1 LASSDKTAKCK
12 INQPELLLK
21 NWKFLMSLLLTTAN
35 SIITAALAHAKS
47 ASFKPLGIV
56 VLDARGTVKAA
67 SIADGSSLA
76 RFDIARGKAAGALA
90 FNMGT
95 RGLEKLAKDRP
106 HFFAG
111 AVSVLTS
118 GIVPVAGGVLIKDKD
133 GNILGAIGVSGDT
146 SDNDELA
153 ALAGIIATGL
163 VGDGG
168 QG

>member
-1 LASSDKTAKCK
+1 MTLTLAAAET
-12 INQPELLLK
+12 
-21 NWKFLMSLLLTTAN
+21 
-35 SIITAALAHAKS
+35 IITAALAHARS
-47 ASFKPLGIV
+47 ANFKPLGLV

-76 RFDIARGKAAGALA
+76 RFDIARGKAKGALA

-106 HFFAG
+106 HFLTG
-111 AVSVLTS
+111 AASVIDG
-118 GIVPVAGGVLIKDKD
+118 GIVPVPGGVLVRDT
-133 GNILGAIGVSGDT
+133 GGAILGAVGISGDT
-146 SDNDELA
+146 SDNDEIA
-153 ALAGIIATGL
+153 AIAGIRAAGL

>member
-1 LASSDKTAKCK
+1 MTLTLAAAETIIAKT
-12 INQPELLLK
+12 
-21 NWKFLMSLLLTTAN
+21 
-35 SIITAALAHAKS
+35 LAHAKS

-76 RFDIARGKAAGALA
+76 RFDIARGKAKGALA

-111 AVSVLTS
+111 AVSATEG
-118 GIVPVAGGVLIKDKD
+118 GIVPVPGGVLIKDGD
-133 GNILGAIGVSGDT
+133 GAILGAVGVSGDT
-146 SDNDELA
+146 SDNDEA
-153 ALAGIIATGL
+153 AAIAGITAAGL
-163 VGDGG
+163 VSDGG

>member
-1 LASSDKTAKCK
+1 VFSDNTVNAKEF
-12 INQPELLLK
+12 Q
-21 NWKFLMSLLLTTAN
+21 MSLTLAAAN
-35 SIITAALAHAKS
+35 TIISAALAHGAA

-76 RFDIARGKAAGALA
+76 RFDIARGKAQGVLA
-90 FNMGT
+90 FNMGS
-95 RGLEKLAKDRP
+95 RGIEKLAKERP

-111 AVSVLTS
+111 AVAAFS
-118 GIVPVAGGVLIKDKD
+118 GSIVPVAGGVLVKDAA
-133 GNILGAIGVSGDT
+133 GAILGAVGISGDT
-146 SDNDELA
+146 SDNDEIA
-153 ALAGIIATGL
+153 ALKGVEAAGL

>member
-1 LASSDKTAKCK
+1 
-12 INQPELLLK
+12 
-21 NWKFLMSLLLTTAN
+21 MSLSLTTAN
-35 SIITAALAHAKS
+35 TIITAALAHAKA

-56 VLDARGTVKAA
+56 VIDSRATVKVA

-76 RFDIARGKAAGALA
+76 RFDIARAKAKGALS

-95 RGLEKLAKDRP
+95 RSLEKLAKERP

-111 AVSVLTS
+111 AVAAIEG
-118 GIVPVAGGVLIKDKD
+118 GIVPVPGGVLIKDTD
-133 GNILGAIGVSGDT
+133 GTILGAVGVSGDT
-146 SDNDELA
+146 SDNDEIA
-153 ALAGIIATGL
+153 ALAGVTAAGF

>member
-1 LASSDKTAKCK
+1 
-12 INQPELLLK
+12 
-21 NWKFLMSLLLTTAN
+21 MSLTLAQANTVIANALT
-35 SIITAALAHAKS
+35 HAKT

-76 RFDIARGKAAGALA
+76 RFDIARGKAHGALA

-111 AVSVLTS
+111 AISAFAS
-118 GIVPVAGGVLIKDKD
+118 GMVPVAGGVLIKDAN
-133 GNILGAIGVSGDT
+133 GNILGAVGVSGDT
-146 SDNDELA
+146 SDNDEIA
-153 ALAGIIATGL
+153 GLAGITGAGL

-168 QG
+168 VG

>member
-1 LASSDKTAKCK
+1 
-12 INQPELLLK
+12 
-21 NWKFLMSLLLTTAN
+21 MSLTLVNAQT
-35 SIITAALAHAKS
+35 IIAATLAHAAS

-56 VLDARGTVKAA
+56 VLDARATVKAA

-76 RFDIARGKAAGALA
+76 RFDIAGAKARGALA

-106 HFFAG
+106 HFFTG
-111 AVSVLTS
+111 AVSAIEG
-118 GIVPVAGGVLIKDKD
+118 GIVPVPGGVLIKNKD
-133 GNILGAIGVSGDT
+133 GTILGAVGVSGDT
-146 SDNDELA
+146 SDNDEIA
-153 ALAGIIATGL
+153 ALAGIAAAGL

>member
-1 LASSDKTAKCK
+1 MSLTLASAET
-12 INQPELLLK
+12 
-21 NWKFLMSLLLTTAN
+21 
-35 SIITAALAHAKS
+35 IIAAALRHAS
-47 ASFKPLGIV
+47 GANFKPLGIV

-67 SIADGSSLA
+67 SIADGSSLG
-76 RFDIARGKAAGALA
+76 RFDIARGKAHGALA

-95 RGLEKLAKDRP
+95 RAIEKLAKDRP

-111 AVSVLTS
+111 AISAIAG
-118 GIVPVAGGVLIKDKD
+118 GIVPVPGGILVKDAN
-133 GNILGAIGVSGDT
+133 GSVLGAVGVSGDT

-153 ALAGIIATGL
+153 ALAGVAASGL

>member
-1 LASSDKTAKCK
+1 
-12 INQPELLLK
+12 
-21 NWKFLMSLLLTTAN
+21 MSLPLAAAN
-35 SIITAALAHAKS
+35 AIIAAALAHAK
-47 ASFKPLGIV
+47 AAKFKPLGIV

-76 RFDIARGKAAGALA
+76 RFDIAKGKASGALA

-106 HFFAG
+106 HFFVG
-111 AVSVLTS
+111 AASVFDGGL
-118 GIVPVAGGVLIKDKD
+118 VPVPGGVLIKDKD
-133 GNILGAIGVSGDT
+133 GMILGAAGVSGDT
-146 SDNDELA
+146 SDNDEIA
-153 ALAGIIATGL
+153 ALAGITVSGL

>member
-1 LASSDKTAKCK
+1 MTLTLVTAETIIAKT
-12 INQPELLLK
+12 
-21 NWKFLMSLLLTTAN
+21 
-35 SIITAALAHAKS
+35 LAHAKS
-47 ASFKPLGIV
+47 SNFKPLGIV

-76 RFDIARGKAAGALA
+76 RFDIARGKAKGALA

-111 AVSVLTS
+111 AVSAIEG
-118 GIVPVAGGVLIKDKD
+118 GIVPVPGGVLIKAAD
-133 GNILGAIGVSGDT
+133 GTILGAVGVSGDT
-146 SDNDELA
+146 SDNDEA
-153 ALAGIIATGL
+153 AAMAGVAGAGL